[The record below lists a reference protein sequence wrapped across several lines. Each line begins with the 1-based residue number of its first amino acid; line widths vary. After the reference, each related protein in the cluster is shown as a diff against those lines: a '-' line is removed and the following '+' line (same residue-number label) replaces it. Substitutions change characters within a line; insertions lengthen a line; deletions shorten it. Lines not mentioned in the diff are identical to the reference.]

1 MKNLRAKRRL
11 LEIKLLRED
20 KNKYIEKTFTPED
33 LQYISSLPTY
43 ENKRKPSDHQLS
55 ARYKRKLRLGLQNK
69 RYITND

>member
-43 ENKRKPSDHQLS
+43 ENKRKPSDYELS
-55 ARYKRKLRLGLQNK
+55 WEHKRKLRLVLQ
-69 RYITND
+69 TA